1 MRHPMTDD
9 VITAALRLVPC
20 IHAAREEGEATR
32 RVPPALAEAL
42 AAAGLFQM
50 HLPHSMGGPELPPLT
65 AFRVI
70 EALSKADGSVGW
82 CTMIAT
88 ALSLF
93 AGWLPVDVGRDLC
106 GQPADLRV
114 AGSLRPQGK
123 AYPVE
128 GGYRVRGHW
137 NFASGI
143 THANWLHC
151 SCVVMDG
158 ATPRQTPAG
167 TPETRALWVPA
178 EAATIQDTW
187 SVVGMCG
194 TGSQDFSV
202 DDVFVPTAHTFSL
215 GAPPQESGP
224 LYHPRLLLVT
234 VWTSTVANALGIA
247 RGAIESF
254 IELATCTSS
263 TGSPTLLR
271 ERPFVQT
278 RVAEAEAILSAAR
291 AYVVE
296 AVGTA
301 WEAVCADALRPQPCY
316 CPGPVGHYPRHAR
329 SRPGSRSGVSHCRH
343 KCHLSY
349 ESAGAL
355 LSGYS
360 RGRAAQCRV
369 SGAYRIGGQGV
380 PGATPER
387 HGLVTV
393 TVPSSAPWPLQPEA
407 QKVMAIARWRWKAR
421 LDSLVWY
428 NAACMCT

>member
-1 MRHPMTDD
+1 MYDD
-9 VITAALRLVPC
+9 CDRRLALCWL
-20 IHAAREEGEATR
+20 AARGCWAR
-32 RVPPALAEAL
+32 SLWAASRLARGRL
-42 AAAGLFQM
+42 
-50 HLPHSMGGPELPPLT
+50 LT
-65 AFRVI
+65 
-70 EALSKADGSVGW
+70 
-82 CTMIAT
+82 
-88 ALSLF
+88 
-93 AGWLPVDVGRDLC
+93 
-106 GQPADLRV
+106 
-114 AGSLRPQGK
+114 PQGK

-158 ATPRQTPAG
+158 ATPRQTPTG

-215 GAPPQESGP
+215 GAPPQEAGP

-234 VWTSTVANALGIA
+234 VWASTVANALGIA

-301 WEAVCADALRPQPCY
+301 WEAVCADAPDLSRVIAQ
-316 CPGPVGHYPRHAR
+316 AR
-329 SRPGSRSGVSHCRH
+329 LAITHGMHEAVRAVDLVFHTAGTNAIYRTNPLERSFRDIHVAVQHNAAFPAH
-343 KCHLSY
+343 I
-349 ESAGAL
+349 ESAGKVFL
-355 LSGYS
+355 GLRPSD
-360 RGRAAQCRV
+360 
-369 SGAYRIGGQGV
+369 IG
-380 PGATPER
+380 
-387 HGLVTV
+387 
-393 TVPSSAPWPLQPEA
+393 W
-407 QKVMAIARWRWKAR
+407 
-421 LDSLVWY
+421 
-428 NAACMCT
+428 